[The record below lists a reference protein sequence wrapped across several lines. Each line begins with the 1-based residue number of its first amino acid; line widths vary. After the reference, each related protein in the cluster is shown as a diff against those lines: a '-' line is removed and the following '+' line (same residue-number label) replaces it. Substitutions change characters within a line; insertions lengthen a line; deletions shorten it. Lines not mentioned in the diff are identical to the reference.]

1 MDLLSRIKEISNQ
14 KGMSIKEVAIKAG
27 IGENTIYRWKKSK
40 PSISSLTKVA
50 QALNVTV
57 DELTADPNDIE
68 TPEYR
73 AIQRRAKRMTP
84 ENQKKLLQMM
94 DLAFGQLDKGSEEND

>member
-50 QALNVTV
+50 QALNGTV

>member
-27 IGENTIYRWKKSK
+27 IGENSIYRWKKSK